1 MGEVLGE
8 MEVDHVQQ
16 PEKVPEVKP
25 RNHIVESKK
34 YETDKHP
41 LGSEEEIDE
50 LCKHLSLFKVN
61 TM

>member
-8 MEVDHVQQ
+8 MEVDHVEQK
-16 PEKVPEVKP
+16 EKVLEVKT

-50 LCKHLSLFKVN
+50 LCK
-61 TM
+61 